1 MVVILLKILKNNM
14 SIILKIKFFKTVADQ
29 AANMKKALKDVLEST
44 TIKGGASDDNIQHL
58 TQSSQ
63 IYV

>member
-1 MVVILLKILKNNM
+1 M